1 MSKNYTIKNSKFKL
15 DWVLI
20 NELAIGKLPT
30 IENDLIYL
38 KGKGIK
44 SILSLCNKDEI
55 VEIENLN
62 NFKYKVVVLPDHKTG
77 KLPSIKDLRHALQE
91 LKKLMA
97 FGPTFVHCVASV
109 ERSPL
114 LCMCYLVNEKNLT
127 PLESLEYLMQVHPRT
142 NPLASQLELLNE
154 FNN

>member
-1 MSKNYTIKNSKFKL
+1 MHQNYPIKNSKFKL

-20 NELAIGKLPT
+20 NELAIGKIPT
-30 IENDLIYL
+30 KDNDLFYL
-38 KGKGIK
+38 KKKGIK

-55 VEIENLN
+55 VEIENFN
-62 NFKYKVVVLPDHKTG
+62 WFNYKVFVLPDHKTG
-77 KLPSIKDLRHALQE
+77 KLPSIKDLRDALKE
-91 LKKLMA
+91 LKKLMNL
-97 FGPTFVHCVASV
+97 GPTFVHCVASV

-114 LCMCYLVNEKNLT
+114 LCMCYLVNEKKLS
-127 PLESLEYLMQVHPRT
+127 PLEALEYMMQVHPKT